1 MLAYPFYFPN
11 LTMSSD
17 WDVLQAIIATMR
29 SFNNKPTLSHVTG
42 HQDRTIAFDNLS
54 LPAQLN
60 VEADDLAGCYVYDP
74 NTDPS
79 RVPRISG
86 NTVQVH
92 IPKGT
97 ITSRL
102 KSVIRRHASEPA
114 MRDHLCNRNGWS
126 KNELQ
131 LIDWPTHGICIR
143 KQFKL
148 KRFFVKFLHDWLPVG
163 AQVAKYKQD
172 LSAKCPSCPHDQE
185 DRDHFLR
192 CPSRRLWQDKLIK
205 DLRQYC
211 QNNHTREALKDI
223 LIESILSWFQN
234 APVILSCFGE
244 VYQVLIKQ
252 QAAVGWIQLLLGR
265 FVHEWSI
272 LQEEFLRS
280 LQQRPKHSSGSG
292 WVIGV
297 TTVIWKHIQKEWETR
312 NSASHGVD
320 DETREHPRIEQAKRE
335 IASMYELKDKVLP
348 RDRELFYATT
358 EEHFEKEKTSLGLQQ
373 WLSTWQPVLLQS
385 RKTHNQPRLN
395 SWNSIRLHLTAGT

>member
-1 MLAYPFYFPN
+1 LKNTTFVDDVYEFVSMIAEAKEIHCTSDGLAPKLTGSFGWSCSIDNGKRIAQNCGPAFGYRTSSFRAEGYGLLSYIRLIYRAFEFTGNTLPSNLHIHTDSESCLKQLQKMLAYPFYFPN

-74 NTDPS
+74 NTNPS

-102 KSVIRRHASEPA
+102 KSVIRRQASEPA
-114 MRDHLCNRNGWS
+114 MRDHLCNRNGWN
-126 KNELQ
+126 KNEFQ

-185 DRDHFLR
+185 DQDHFL
-192 CPSRRLWQDKLIK
+192 
-205 DLRQYC
+205 
-211 QNNHTREALKDI
+211 
-223 LIESILSWFQN
+223 
-234 APVILSCFGE
+234 
-244 VYQVLIKQ
+244 
-252 QAAVGWIQLLLGR
+252 
-265 FVHEWSI
+265 
-272 LQEEFLRS
+272 
-280 LQQRPKHSSGSG
+280 
-292 WVIGV
+292 
-297 TTVIWKHIQKEWETR
+297 
-312 NSASHGVD
+312 
-320 DETREHPRIEQAKRE
+320 
-335 IASMYELKDKVLP
+335 
-348 RDRELFYATT
+348 
-358 EEHFEKEKTSLGLQQ
+358 
-373 WLSTWQPVLLQS
+373 
-385 RKTHNQPRLN
+385 
-395 SWNSIRLHLTAGT
+395 